1 MRIRGINFLRRLIEF
16 IYVMGNTTVRS
27 PEQQRLEEKL
37 RELEAKNSALES
49 LNGELLGQYEKQ
61 KSQTIDLESKNA
73 ELQSQHTDLEQKVAE
88 LQEQVTLLELLHF
101 GPTSEKLTA
110 EDARQSR
117 LFNEAEDGAFDQK
130 DEEQIAAVKE
140 TIEIGAHTRVVRKK
154 AGRKKINDKLPRE
167 IHVYDLD
174 DEEKRCGCGA
184 EKRCIGEDVSE
195 RVKIIPA
202 QIVVLQERKKK
213 YVCRSCEGT
222 ANDEAGVA
230 TAKGPARLVARSIAD
245 ESLLA
250 WSLSEKFEYGLPF
263 YRQAK
268 RLAYLGIPLPRAT
281 LSKLAIRVAVACK
294 PVYDQL
300 KEHILS
306 GPLIHADETR
316 VQVLKEPGRKA
327 QSQSWMWVYVG
338 GALEK
343 QVQRHCVLFEY
354 SPSRSHEVPYAFL
367 KDYKGWLMTDDYEA
381 YATAVRKIHGE
392 RLQQGEPGKINRV
405 LCWAHARR
413 KFYQA
418 WEVTKSPEADTVVR
432 VIKELFALEKL
443 RANYSLKG
451 FAKQRKNRGDAILDH
466 LWTRLR
472 TLAGETPP
480 TLALGRAVS
489 YTLDNW
495 SLLKRYLEDPILPP
509 SNNVAENSIRPFV
522 IGRKAWLFAD
532 TPDGAQ
538 ASATIYSLVESAKAN
553 GLAPYDYLYYI
564 MREIPL
570 CKEPADY
577 ARLLPHVLTPEK
589 IKISPEV

>member
-1 MRIRGINFLRRLIEF
+1 M
-16 IYVMGNTTVRS
+16 YVMGKTIVRS
-27 PEQQRLEEKL
+27 PEQEHLEQKL
-37 RELEAKNSALES
+37 RELEAKNSALKS
-49 LNGELLGQYEKQ
+49 LNGELLAEYERK
-61 KSQTIDLESKNA
+61 KTETTALESSNA
-73 ELQSQHTDLEQKVAE
+73 ELKSQRMDLEKIVAQ

-101 GPTSEKLTA
+101 GPTSEKMTA
-110 EDARQSR
+110 EDTRQSR

-130 DEEQIAAVKE
+130 DEDQIAAVQE
-140 TIEIGAHTRVVRKK
+140 TIEIGPHKRVVRKK
-154 AGRKKINDKLPRE
+154 AGRKKIDAELPRE
-167 IHVYDLD
+167 VHVYDLD
-174 DEEKRCGCGA
+174 EEEKTCACGV
-184 EKRCIGEDVSE
+184 EKTCIGEDVSE

-202 QIVVLQERKKK
+202 RIVVLQERKKK

-222 ANDEAGVA
+222 TNDEAGVA
-230 TAKGPARLVARSIAD
+230 TAKGPVHLIPRSIAD

-268 RLAYLGIPLPRAT
+268 RLAYLGIPLSRAT

-294 PVYDQL
+294 PVYEQL
-300 KEHILS
+300 KQHILS

-316 VQVLKEPGRKA
+316 IQVLKELGRKA

-338 GALEK
+338 GPLEK

-367 KDYKGWLMTDDYEA
+367 KEYQGWLMTDDYEA
-381 YATAVRKIHGE
+381 YGTAVRKIHAE
-392 RLQQGEPGKINRV
+392 RLARGESGRINRI

-413 KFYQA
+413 KFHQA
-418 WEVTKSPEADTVVR
+418 WEVTKSPEADTVVS
-432 VIKELFALEKL
+432 VIRELFALEKL
-443 RANYSLKG
+443 RADYSLKG
-451 FAKQRKNRGDAILDH
+451 FGKQRKNRGDAILDR
-466 LWTRLR
+466 LWSRLR

-480 TLALGRAVS
+480 TLALGKAVS

-509 SNNVAENSIRPFV
+509 SNNVGENKIRPFV
-522 IGRKAWLFAD
+522 VGRKAWLFAD

-538 ASATIYSLVESAKAN
+538 ASATMYSLVESAKAN
-553 GLAPYDYLYYI
+553 GLPPYDYLYYI
-564 MREIPL
+564 MREIPS

-577 ARLLPHVLTPEK
+577 ARLLPHVLTPEI

>member
-1 MRIRGINFLRRLIEF
+1 
-16 IYVMGNTTVRS
+16 MGSTTARS
-27 PEQQRLEEKL
+27 PDREHLEEKL

-49 LNGELLGQYEKQ
+49 LNGELLAQYEVQ
-61 KSQTIDLESKNA
+61 KNQT
-73 ELQSQHTDLEQKVAE
+73 TDLEKMVAE
-88 LQEQVTLLELLHF
+88 LQEKVTLLELLHF
-101 GPTSEKLTA
+101 GPTSEKMSA
-110 EDARQSR
+110 EDIRQSQ
-117 LFNEAEDGAFDQK
+117 LFNEAEDGVFGQK
-130 DEEQIAAVKE
+130 DEEQIAAVE
-140 TIEIGAHTRVVRKK
+140 QTIEIGPHNRVVRKN
-154 AGRKKINDKLPRE
+154 AGRKKINDELPRE
-167 IHVYDLD
+167 VHEYDLD
-174 DEEKRCGCGA
+174 EEEKTCACGT
-184 EKRCIGEDVSE
+184 EKKCIGEDVSE

-202 QIVVLQERKKK
+202 QIIVIQERKKK
-213 YVCRSCEGT
+213 YVCRNCEGT
-222 ANDEAGVA
+222 SNDEAGVA
-230 TAKGPARLVARSIAD
+230 TAKGPAHLIARSIAD

-281 LSKLAIRVAVACK
+281 LSKLAIRVAVACN

-300 KEHILS
+300 KQHILS

-316 VQVLKEPGRKA
+316 VQVLKEPNRKA

-338 GALEK
+338 GPLEK
-343 QVQRHCVLFEY
+343 KAQRPCVLFVY

-367 KDYKGWLMTDDYEA
+367 KDYQGWLMSDDYEA
-381 YATAVRKIHGE
+381 YGTAVRRIHTE
-392 RLQQGEPGKINRV
+392 RLARGETGKIDRV

-413 KFYQA
+413 KFHQA
-418 WEVTKSPEADTVVR
+418 WEATKSPQADA
-432 VIKELFALEKL
+432 VISIIRKLFALEKL
-443 RANYSLKG
+443 RGDYSLTG
-451 FAKQRKNRGDAILDH
+451 FGKQRKNRGDEILDR

-472 TLAGETPP
+472 ILAGETPP

-509 SNNVAENSIRPFV
+509 SNAVAENAIRPFV
-522 IGRKAWLFAD
+522 VGRKAWLFSD

-564 MREIPL
+564 MREIPS

-577 ARLLPHVLTPEK
+577 ARLLPHVLTPEI
-589 IKISPEV
+589 IKISPEE

>member
-1 MRIRGINFLRRLIEF
+1 
-16 IYVMGNTTVRS
+16 MGNTTVGS
-27 PEQQRLEEKL
+27 PEQEHLEEEL

-49 LNGELLGQYEKQ
+49 LNGELLRQYERQ
-61 KSQTIDLESKNA
+61 KDQTLDLGSKNA
-73 ELQSQHTDLEQKVAE
+73 ELKSQHTDLEEKVAQ

-110 EDARQSR
+110 EDTRQSG

-130 DEEQIAAVKE
+130 DEEQIAAVQE

-154 AGRKKINDKLPRE
+154 AGRKKIDEKLPRE
-167 IHVYDLD
+167 VHVYDLD
-174 DEEKRCGCGA
+174 EEEKTCACGV
-184 EKRCIGEDVSE
+184 EKNCIGEDVSE
-195 RVKIIPA
+195 RAKIIPA
-202 QIVVLQERKKK
+202 RIVVLQERKKK

-222 ANDEAGVA
+222 TNDEAGVT
-230 TAKGPARLVARSIAD
+230 TAKGPVHLVPRSIAD

-281 LSKLAIRVAVACK
+281 LSKLAIRVAVACE
-294 PVYDQL
+294 PVYNQL

-316 VQVLKEPGRKA
+316 VQVLNEPGRKA

-338 GALEK
+338 GPVEK
-343 QVQRHCVLFEY
+343 QVQRFCVLFVY
-354 SPSRSHEVPYAFL
+354 SSSRSHENPYAFL
-367 KDYKGWLMTDDYEA
+367 KGYRGWLMSDDYEA
-381 YATAVRKIHGE
+381 YGTAVRKIHGE
-392 RLQQGEPGKINRV
+392 RLERGQSGKIDRI

-413 KFYQA
+413 KFHQA
-418 WEVTKSPEADTVVR
+418 WEATRSPEADAVMR
-432 VIKELFALEKL
+432 IIRELFGLEKL
-443 RANYSLKG
+443 RPDYSLKG
-451 FAKQRKNRGDAILDH
+451 FAKQRKDRGEEILDR

-480 TLALGRAVS
+480 SLALGRAVS

-522 IGRKAWLFAD
+522 IGRKAWLFAN

-538 ASATIYSLVESAKAN
+538 ASATMYSLVESAKAS

-564 MREIPL
+564 MRQIPS
-570 CKEPADY
+570 CNEPADY
-577 ARLLPHVLTPEK
+577 ARLLPHVLTPK
-589 IKISPEV
+589 MIKFSDEV